1 MADRPLRNEFGLIA
15 RYFAPLARGHAG
27 AFGLTDDAATLAVE
41 PGHELVITNDVL
53 VAGVHYLPDDPPKA
67 VARKLLRV
75 NLSDLAAM
83 GAHAK
88 AYSLGLA
95 LPETLSSDWLE
106 AFATGL
112 EADQA
117 RFGVTLIGGDTVA
130 TDGPAVLSLTA
141 YGVIEAGRALR
152 RAGAQAGD
160 RIFVSGTIGDAAL
173 GLLVLRDQLGTLD
186 AAHRAHLLARYRE
199 PEPRLDLGRSLVGL
213 AHAAI
218 DISDGL
224 AADLGHICETSGVGA
239 RIDAARVPLS
249 PAAAA
254 ALAGGAALIETVLS
268 GGDDYELLF
277 CAPAAQASAIAN
289 LSKALG
295 LPITE
300 IGAVETEPGVRIIGP
315 DGRPI
320 ALARGGYSHF

>member
-1 MADRPLRNEFGLIA
+1 MADRPLKNEFGLIA

-53 VAGVHYLPDDPPKA
+53 VAGVHFLPDDPPKA

-83 GAHAK
+83 GARAE

-106 AFATGL
+106 AFAAGL
-112 EADQA
+112 EEDQS

-130 TDGPAVLSLTA
+130 TEGPMVLSLTA

-173 GLLVLRDQLGTLD
+173 GLLVLRGQLGMLD
-186 AAHRAHLLARYRE
+186 AAHRADLLARYRE

-254 ALAGGAALIETVLS
+254 ALDGDAALIETVLS

-277 CAPAAQASAIAN
+277 CVPAARASTIAD
-289 LSKALG
+289 LSKALR

-300 IGAVETEPGVRIIGP
+300 IGAVEAEAGLRIIGP
-315 DGRPI
+315 NGRPI